1 MATFRVIRLVTLGTL
16 CAFAAIAC
24 AKATQ
29 SSSSPESTHTE
40 PPRLLTRGSAPDIA
54 VPESNAGGRA
64 TVRIRIQ
71 VLVDALGRADVRTLK
86 LSGVVS
92 TQDRIAIERW
102 IESVTF
108 RPAMRNGE
116 AVSGVWAMTLA
127 ARVVRR

>member
-1 MATFRVIRLVTLGTL
+1 MARFRLIRLVPLGAL
-16 CAFAAIAC
+16 CAFGAVAC
-24 AKATQ
+24 AKAAQ
-29 SSSSPESTHTE
+29 PSASPAPAQTE
-40 PPRLLTRGSAPDIA
+40 PPRLLTRASAPDIA

-71 VLVDALGRADVRTLK
+71 VMVDALGRADVRTLK
-86 LSGVVS
+86 LSGVVG

-102 IESVTF
+102 LESVTF

-116 AVSGVWAMTLA
+116 PVSGLWDMTLA

>member
-1 MATFRVIRLVTLGTL
+1 M
-16 CAFAAIAC
+16 
-24 AKATQ
+24 
-29 SSSSPESTHTE
+29 
-40 PPRLLTRGSAPDIA
+40 LTRGSAPDIA

-71 VLVDALGRADVRTLK
+71 VMVDALGRADVRTLQ
-86 LSGVVS
+86 LSGIVG

-116 AVSGVWAMTLA
+116 PVSGVWAMTLA